1 MHGHKR
7 VRPGAAILALA
18 ATVPWMLC
26 SACMVYQPRVNRPPT
41 LGEELIQ
48 LDQARKD
55 GLLTDAEY
63 DARRVQLI
71 AAWKDIAVQP
81 IEQIAPYGGTPVP
94 STPSVSTPSVS
105 TPSAPAPAPD
115 APAPAKERT
124 P

>member
-1 MHGHKR
+1 MNGHKR

-18 ATVPWMLC
+18 AAVPWVLC
-26 SACMVYQPRVNRPPT
+26 SACMIYQPRVNRPPT

-63 DARRVQLI
+63 DARRAQLI

-81 IEQIAPYGGTPVP
+81 IEQIDAYADSPRPAAPSSEG
-94 STPSVSTPSVS
+94 
-105 TPSAPAPAPD
+105 D
-115 APAPAKERT
+115 R
-124 P
+124 